1 MPQLIAR
8 TPVVIAINTSLSS
21 AVKVHGGLVSIVEM
35 PSAWDAANLTF
46 QTSGDG
52 STFMNL
58 YDENGTEVTVTA
70 AASRRIRLEPSQW
83 AAISEIKVR
92 SGTAAVAVNQTAER
106 TLYLEIWE

>member
-1 MPQLIAR
+1 MPQPIAR
-8 TPVVIAINTSLSS
+8 IPVTIALGGSLSP
-21 AVKVHGGLVSIVEM
+21 AVKVRGGLLSIIEM
-35 PSAWDAANLTF
+35 PAAWDAANLTF

-70 AASRRIRLEPSQW
+70 DASRRVRLEPSQW
-83 AAISEIKVR
+83 ASIAEIKVR
-92 SGTAAVAVNQTAER
+92 SGTSGAAVAQSADR